1 MAAEGPDPHDLESWK
16 EAFQYP
22 IPTVR
27 RVEQELRRDIASNR
41 DKLRS
46 LVGARYRDLL
56 GTAETIVDMNGEIR
70 DVEENLIDI
79 GRRCNPR
86 AIETKAEHMG
96 RLRHDITEKG
106 TDQKVFAAQLAL
118 LHRCTTAIYRLLR
131 KHGSPLLVA
140 KLLVIS
146 RLVRNTLSQS
156 KHAPPFLET
165 LRKQL
170 ASLHKTVLRRINR
183 QLVSPG
189 SSADDIVEAMSAFC
203 LATSSP
209 STDVISHF
217 HKIRMEAISFQLG
230 RTESTSGNTL
240 KALKLYIRTLQNT
253 KLLFG
258 RRLSDALGRL
268 KARPILVD
276 PEIQKV
282 DGLDLEVLERWV
294 GNDIKNFTPWIKH
307 SDLSKTDAE
316 KLINEWSKN
325 AFEAFMDGFRKNLE
339 VITSFHDLIDL
350 RKRILDVW
358 LPVQSSTPTHSP
370 LGVLEGIRN
379 AVNNRL
385 GSIVRDQ
392 AKELTSIGLDISS
405 TITTWDTQ
413 ELMNSKSLWD
423 PTLSSFDFSNGAV
436 AFKQEIIDRSLGH
449 GVTISHVLKAYN
461 DWLTNVEQS
470 RVIVDELK
478 RIRWEDILDDDE
490 DEDIPTESIEMLNK
504 EDPRI
509 IQQDRQSA
517 LVKAFSTLQTSLHG
531 ALGNMS
537 TSNRGEPA
545 AFLLR
550 IIRGTRR
557 RLPPEII
564 DSDLD
569 FAHDLVPR
577 LHEILAKDMVSQI
590 PIRQISRYARAGSKK
605 VPGRTLWKGDPEI
618 PVQPSPATFK
628 LLRRLVSAMEDR
640 GPDLWN
646 ASSLDLLKQSLS
658 KEISASVTSVLES
671 HGLSNG
677 ADDQSNGTDSNEE
690 HEPNGTNTGA
700 SKDSKIQLLFDVLYL
715 EQAFSTKAHLKSDAP
730 SLRSTAEKLQQ
741 DIKSTEGLND
751 EVSKAVSDYWK
762 RTALLFGLLS

>member
-1 MAAEGPDPHDLESWK
+1 M
-16 EAFQYP
+16 
-22 IPTVR
+22 R
-27 RVEQELRRDIASNR
+27 
-41 DKLRS
+41 
-46 LVGARYRDLL
+46 
-56 GTAETIVDMNGEIR
+56 
-70 DVEENLIDI
+70 ID
-79 GRRCNPR
+79 
-86 AIETKAEHMG
+86 
-96 RLRHDITEKG
+96 

-156 KHAPPFLET
+156 KNAPPFLET
-165 LRKQL
+165 LRKQV

-189 SSADDIVEAMSAFC
+189 SSAEDILESMSAFC

-209 STDVISHF
+209 STDAINHF

-230 RTESTSGNTL
+230 RKESTPGNVL

-253 KLLFG
+253 KLLFS

-268 KARPILVD
+268 KTRPILAD
-276 PEIQKV
+276 PEIRKV

-307 SDLSKTDAE
+307 SDLSKADSE
-316 KLINEWSKN
+316 ELINEWSKH
-325 AFEAFMDGFRKNLE
+325 AFEAFMDGLRTNLE
-339 VITSFHDLIDL
+339 AITGFNDLIDL

-379 AVNNRL
+379 GANNRL
-385 GSIVRDQ
+385 SSIIRDQ

-405 TITTWDTQ
+405 IITTWDTQ
-413 ELMNSKSLWD
+413 ELTHSRSLWD
-423 PTLSSFDFSNGAV
+423 PTFSSFDFSNGAV
-436 AFKQEIIDRSLGH
+436 TFKQEIIDRSLGH
-449 GVTISHVLKAYN
+449 GATVSRVLTSYN
-461 DWLTNVEQS
+461 DWLANVENS

-478 RIRWEDILDDDE
+478 RVRWEDILDDDE

-509 IQQDRQSA
+509 IQQERKAA

-557 RLPPEII
+557 KLPPEIL

-577 LHEILAKDMVSQI
+577 LHEILAKDIISQI
-590 PIRQISRYARAGSKK
+590 PIRQISRYARAGSHK

-618 PVQPSPATFK
+618 PVQPSPATFN
-628 LLRRLVSAMEDR
+628 LLRRLVTAMEKR

-646 ASSLDLLKQSLS
+646 TSSLGLLKH
-658 KEISASVTSVLES
+658 EISKQISMNIGSVLES
-671 HGLSNG
+671 QSSSNG
-677 ADDQSNGTDSNEE
+677 VDDESDGTDSSQE
-690 HEPNGTNTGA
+690 HEPNGTSSNA
-700 SKDSKIQLLFDVLYL
+700 SRDSKIQLLFDVLYL
-715 EQAFSTKAHLKSDAP
+715 EQALSTKTHLKTDEPNLQSVV
-730 SLRSTAEKLQQ
+730 EKLQK
-741 DIKSTEGLND
+741 DVGSAKNLYD
-751 EVSKAVSDYWK
+751 ELKKGVNDYWK